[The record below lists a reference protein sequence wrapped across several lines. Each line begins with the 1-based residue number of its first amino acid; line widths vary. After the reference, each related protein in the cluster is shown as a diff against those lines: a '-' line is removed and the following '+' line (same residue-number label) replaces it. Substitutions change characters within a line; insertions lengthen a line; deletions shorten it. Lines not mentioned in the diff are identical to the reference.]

1 VSSEPG
7 GCLVDLPGESD
18 DQTVSFLLVVDI
30 GGALPEKQTAKREQA
45 SIPEARNV
53 LEMPVKDY
61 S

>member
-1 VSSEPG
+1 MSSEPG
-7 GCLVDLPGESD
+7 GCLLDLLGESD
-18 DQTVSFLLVVDI
+18 DHTVSFLLVVDI

-45 SIPEARNV
+45 SIPEARTV